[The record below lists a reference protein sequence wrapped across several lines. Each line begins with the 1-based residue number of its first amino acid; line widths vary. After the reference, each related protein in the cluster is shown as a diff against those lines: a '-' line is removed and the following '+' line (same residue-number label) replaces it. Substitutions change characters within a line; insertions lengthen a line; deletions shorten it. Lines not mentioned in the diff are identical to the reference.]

1 MLGLPKATELNKKLP
16 KTAVYA
22 KFQMD
27 TAEKAKIDAD
37 ISRIT
42 IVNEVSAS
50 KVNIAPGEKAQ
61 AFFVLQVVLKRRE
74 FNERTLIVLSKLIP
88 QNMVLLLE
96 YDGLA
101 KLAVYHTKLLQTPWK
116 DPDSLSLAVE
126 GLTMDAVW
134 ENVIVQI
141 GGIQVQEGNT
151 LDQQIAQDEQKA
163 KLEKEI
169 ARLQKQLWAE
179 KQPKKKFE
187 LNFKIKELFA
197 DSKISI
203 LTSDKK
209 RANFWKF
216 FAPFIISNLLTSS
229 RGKNFYSLCK
239 NESERQNIDI
249 CINEIISLAADEKI
263 NLEHSEILINLY
275 NIPSGYTTLLQ
286 NKTSPHIIDALSSLL
301 GRDIHNKAPFL
312 YSLLREIYNKY

>member
-50 KVNIAPGEKAQ
+50 KVNIAPGEKVQ

-74 FNERTLIVLSKLIP
+74 YNERTLIVLSKLIP

-163 KLEKEI
+163 KREKEI

-187 LNFKIKELFA
+187 LNFKIKELQ
-197 DSKISI
+197 KQ
-203 LTSDKK
+203 L
-209 RANFWKF
+209 
-216 FAPFIISNLLTSS
+216 
-229 RGKNFYSLCK
+229 
-239 NESERQNIDI
+239 ER
-249 CINEIISLAADEKI
+249 
-263 NLEHSEILINLY
+263 
-275 NIPSGYTTLLQ
+275 
-286 NKTSPHIIDALSSLL
+286 
-301 GRDIHNKAPFL
+301 F
-312 YSLLREIYNKY
+312 

>member
-27 TAEKAKIDAD
+27 AAEKAKIDAD

-42 IVNEVSAS
+42 IVNEASAS
-50 KVNIAPGEKAQ
+50 KVNIAPGEKVQ

-96 YDGLA
+96 YNGKA
-101 KLAVYHTKLLQTPWK
+101 KLAVYHTKLLQTPWS
-116 DPDSLSLAVE
+116 DPDSLSLSIE

-141 GGIQVQEGNT
+141 GGIEVQEGNT

-187 LNFKIKELFA
+187 LNFKINELQ
-197 DSKISI
+197 KQ
-203 LTSDKK
+203 LK
-209 RANFWKF
+209 RF
-216 FAPFIISNLLTSS
+216 
-229 RGKNFYSLCK
+229 
-239 NESERQNIDI
+239 
-249 CINEIISLAADEKI
+249 
-263 NLEHSEILINLY
+263 
-275 NIPSGYTTLLQ
+275 
-286 NKTSPHIIDALSSLL
+286 
-301 GRDIHNKAPFL
+301 
-312 YSLLREIYNKY
+312 

>member
-101 KLAVYHTKLLQTPWK
+101 KLVVYHIKLLQTPWK

-179 KQPKKKFE
+179 KQPKKKFY
-187 LNFKIKELFA
+187 LNFKIKELQ
-197 DSKISI
+197 KQ
-203 LTSDKK
+203 L
-209 RANFWKF
+209 
-216 FAPFIISNLLTSS
+216 
-229 RGKNFYSLCK
+229 
-239 NESERQNIDI
+239 ER
-249 CINEIISLAADEKI
+249 
-263 NLEHSEILINLY
+263 
-275 NIPSGYTTLLQ
+275 
-286 NKTSPHIIDALSSLL
+286 
-301 GRDIHNKAPFL
+301 F
-312 YSLLREIYNKY
+312 

>member
-27 TAEKAKIDAD
+27 TAEKAKMDAD

-42 IVNEVSAS
+42 IVNEVSAA
-50 KVNIAPGEKAQ
+50 KVNIAPGEKVQ

-74 FNERTLIVLSKLIP
+74 FNERTLVVLSKLIP

-116 DPDSLSLAVE
+116 DPESLSLAVE

-187 LNFKIKELFA
+187 LNFKIKELQ
-197 DSKISI
+197 KQ
-203 LTSDKK
+203 L
-209 RANFWKF
+209 
-216 FAPFIISNLLTSS
+216 
-229 RGKNFYSLCK
+229 
-239 NESERQNIDI
+239 ER
-249 CINEIISLAADEKI
+249 
-263 NLEHSEILINLY
+263 
-275 NIPSGYTTLLQ
+275 
-286 NKTSPHIIDALSSLL
+286 
-301 GRDIHNKAPFL
+301 F
-312 YSLLREIYNKY
+312 

>member
-22 KFQMD
+22 KFQMN

-42 IVNEVSAS
+42 IINEVSAA
-50 KVNIAPGEKAQ
+50 KVNIAPGEKVQ

-96 YDGLA
+96 HDGLA

-187 LNFKIKELFA
+187 LNFKIKELQ
-197 DSKISI
+197 KQ
-203 LTSDKK
+203 L
-209 RANFWKF
+209 
-216 FAPFIISNLLTSS
+216 
-229 RGKNFYSLCK
+229 
-239 NESERQNIDI
+239 ER
-249 CINEIISLAADEKI
+249 
-263 NLEHSEILINLY
+263 
-275 NIPSGYTTLLQ
+275 
-286 NKTSPHIIDALSSLL
+286 
-301 GRDIHNKAPFL
+301 F
-312 YSLLREIYNKY
+312 

>member
-22 KFQMD
+22 KFQMN

-42 IVNEVSAS
+42 IVNEVSAA
-50 KVNIAPGEKAQ
+50 KVNIAPGEKVQ

-96 YDGLA
+96 YDGQA
-101 KLAVYHTKLLQTPWK
+101 KLAAYHTKLLQTPWS
-116 DPDSLSLAVE
+116 DPETLSLAIN
-126 GLTMDAVW
+126 GLNMDAVW

-151 LDQQIAQDEQKA
+151 LDQQLAQDDQKA

-169 ARLQKQLWAE
+169 ACLQKQLWAE

-187 LNFKIKELFA
+187 IVQ
-197 DSKISI
+197 
-203 LTSDKK
+203 
-209 RANFWKF
+209 R
-216 FAPFIISNLLTSS
+216 
-229 RGKNFYSLCK
+229 
-239 NESERQNIDI
+239 
-249 CINEIISLAADEKI
+249 IN
-263 NLEHSEILINLY
+263 
-275 NIPSGYTTLLQ
+275 TLKVKL
-286 NKTSPHIIDALSSLL
+286 D
-301 GRDIHNKAPFL
+301 
-312 YSLLREIYNKY
+312 

>member
-42 IVNEVSAS
+42 IVNEVSAT
-50 KVNIAPGEKAQ
+50 KVNIAPGEKVQ
-61 AFFVLQVVLKRRE
+61 AFFVLQVMLKRRE

-151 LDQQIAQDEQKA
+151 LDQQVAQDEQKA

-187 LNFKIKELFA
+187 LNFKIKELQ
-197 DSKISI
+197 KQ
-203 LTSDKK
+203 L
-209 RANFWKF
+209 
-216 FAPFIISNLLTSS
+216 
-229 RGKNFYSLCK
+229 
-239 NESERQNIDI
+239 ER
-249 CINEIISLAADEKI
+249 
-263 NLEHSEILINLY
+263 
-275 NIPSGYTTLLQ
+275 
-286 NKTSPHIIDALSSLL
+286 
-301 GRDIHNKAPFL
+301 F
-312 YSLLREIYNKY
+312 

>member
-16 KTAVYA
+16 KSAVYA
-22 KFQMD
+22 KFQMN

-42 IVNEVSAS
+42 IVNEVSAA
-50 KVNIAPGEKAQ
+50 KVNIAPGEKVQ
-61 AFFVLQVVLKRRE
+61 AFFVLQVMLKRRE

-187 LNFKIKELFA
+187 LNFKIKELQ
-197 DSKISI
+197 KQ
-203 LTSDKK
+203 L
-209 RANFWKF
+209 
-216 FAPFIISNLLTSS
+216 
-229 RGKNFYSLCK
+229 
-239 NESERQNIDI
+239 ER
-249 CINEIISLAADEKI
+249 
-263 NLEHSEILINLY
+263 
-275 NIPSGYTTLLQ
+275 
-286 NKTSPHIIDALSSLL
+286 
-301 GRDIHNKAPFL
+301 F
-312 YSLLREIYNKY
+312 

>member
-22 KFQMD
+22 KFQMN

-50 KVNIAPGEKAQ
+50 KVNIAPGEKVQ

-96 YDGLA
+96 YDGQA
-101 KLAVYHTKLLQTPWK
+101 KLAVYHTKLLQTPWS
-116 DPDSLSLAVE
+116 DPDTLSLAIN
-126 GLTMDAVW
+126 GLNMDAVW

-169 ARLQKQLWAE
+169 ARLQKQLWTE

-187 LNFKIKELFA
+187 LL
-197 DSKISI
+197 
-203 LTSDKK
+203 
-209 RANFWKF
+209 
-216 FAPFIISNLLTSS
+216 
-229 RGKNFYSLCK
+229 
-239 NESERQNIDI
+239 Q
-249 CINEIISLAADEKI
+249 KI
-263 NLEHSEILINLY
+263 NRL
-275 NIPSGYTTLLQ
+275 
-286 NKTSPHIIDALSSLL
+286 KTNQ
-301 GRDIHNKAPFL
+301 R
-312 YSLLREIYNKY
+312 